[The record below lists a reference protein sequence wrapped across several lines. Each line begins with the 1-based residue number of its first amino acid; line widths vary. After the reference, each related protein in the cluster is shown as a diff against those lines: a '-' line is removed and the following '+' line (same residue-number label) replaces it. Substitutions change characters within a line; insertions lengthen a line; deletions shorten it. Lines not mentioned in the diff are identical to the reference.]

1 MAAKQKIIL
10 IFVVC
15 LTAALQPSF
24 FATFLPKS
32 RFFLCLLKITCL
44 GVNVQGVA
52 LIDILFGIITVPKF
66 A

>member
-32 RFFLCLLKITCL
+32 RFFLCLLKSPVFFIR
-44 GVNVQGVA
+44 
-52 LIDILFGIITVPKF
+52 F
-66 A
+66 